1 MKCKNPQC
9 NNILPDNA
17 LYCPVCGKKQF
28 STKCKV
34 NFCSVY
40 PSFTRPNEKILLK
53 WEGENVKSIKIDD
66 TEYTASS
73 NIYLYPS
80 VSREY
85 KIDFISQ
92 EGEVCSKSVY
102 VQVSNKDERLLD
114 ENDTLRKKNNFLLI
128 SMLLII
134 VIALLALIFFFIN
147 IPNKENS
154 VVNKPT
160 KTQIVDGSNSQQ
172 TCVDVPVEDIPL
184 GKEDPYIDYKPSD
197 TNTNLNKNQ
206 DFILDNGVTFTMIY
220 VKGGSYTMGCTSEQ
234 NGFCDSDEYPT
245 RYFNVNDFLIGQ
257 TEVTQSLWQTVM
269 GNTISDL
276 RDKANPN
283 YPLYGEGFNCP
294 IYYVTHIEALEFCKK
309 LNNKLRYSLPEGY
322 YFTLPNEVQWEY
334 AARGGIYSDN
344 YIYSGSNNINN
355 VGWFKDNS
363 YNKNHTVALKTPNK
377 LGLYDMCGNVYEWCL
392 DVYEASTPSQ
402 QISNIPNYSEWT
414 ECVLRGGSWSV
425 GEKSCRVTNRGK
437 HRRTMRGTDCGFRVV
452 LTKK

>member
-9 NNILPDNA
+9 NIILPDNA

-28 STKCKV
+28 TTKCKV

-40 PSFTRPNEKILLK
+40 PSVVQPNEKVLLK
-53 WEGENVKSIKIDD
+53 WEGENIKSIKVED

-92 EGEVCSKSVY
+92 DGDICSKSVS
-102 VQVSNKDERLLD
+102 VQVK
-114 ENDTLRKKNNFLLI
+114 ENSTKKMLI
-128 SMLLII
+128 VSMLI
-134 VIALLALIFFFIN
+134 VALVALIFFFIN
-147 IPNKENS
+147 SSNVENS
-154 VVNKPT
+154 DVNKIDDIEIVEIPDGDV
-160 KTQIVDGSNSQQ
+160 KKPYSDNNIDKGNSNLSETQVF
-172 TCVDVPVEDIPL
+172 T
-184 GKEDPYIDYKPSD
+184 
-197 TNTNLNKNQ
+197 
-206 DFILDNGVTFTMIY
+206 LDNGVTFTMIY

-245 RYFNVNDFLIGQ
+245 RYFNVNDFFIGQ

-269 GNTISDL
+269 GTTISDL

-294 IYYVTHIEALEFCKK
+294 IYYVTHIDALEFCKK
-309 LNNKLRYSLPEGY
+309 LNNKLRNSLLEGY

-334 AARGGIYSDN
+334 AARGGIYTDN

-363 YNKNHTVALKTPNK
+363 YNKNHTVALKKPNK

-392 DVYEASTPSQ
+392 DVYEANTPSQ

>member
-1 MKCKNPQC
+1 MNCSNPNCKASN
-9 NNILPDNA
+9 LPDNA

-34 NFCSVY
+34 NSCSVF
-40 PSFTRPNEKILLK
+40 PSVIKPNEKVLLK
-53 WEGENVKSIKIDD
+53 WEGENVRSIKIDD

-114 ENDTLRKKNNFLLI
+114 ENNTLRKKNNFLLI

-147 IPNKENS
+147 
-154 VVNKPT
+154 V
-160 KTQIVDGSNSQQ
+160 
-172 TCVDVPVEDIPL
+172 
-184 GKEDPYIDYKPSD
+184 
-197 TNTNLNKNQ
+197 TNTNTDLNKNQ
-206 DFILDNGVTFTMIY
+206 VFTLDSGLTFTMIY
-220 VKGGSYTMGCTSEQ
+220 VKGGSFTMGCTSEQ

-269 GNTISDL
+269 GTTIRDL
-276 RDKANPN
+276 RDKVNHN
-283 YPLYGEGFNCP
+283 YPLYGEGYGCP
-294 IYYVTHIEALEFCKK
+294 IYYVTHIEALEFCDR
-309 LNNKLRYSLPEGY
+309 LNKNLRNSLPKGY
-322 YFTLPNEVQWEY
+322 YFTLPSEVQWEY

-392 DVYEASTPSQ
+392 DVYKENTPSE
-402 QISNIPNYSEWT
+402 QISKIPYYSSNE

-425 GEKSCRVTNRGK
+425 GEKSCRVANRGK
-437 HRRTMRGTDCGFRVV
+437 HKRTMRGTDCGFRIV
-452 LTKK
+452 LVKN

>member
-1 MKCKNPQC
+1 MKTCTNPQC
-9 NNILPDNA
+9 NKKLPDNA
-17 LYCPVCGKKQF
+17 FYCPVCGKKQF

-34 NFCSVY
+34 NSCSVF
-40 PSFTRPNEKILLK
+40 PSVIKPNEKVILK

-92 EGEVCSKSVY
+92 EGEFCSKSVY

-114 ENDTLRKKNNFLLI
+114 ENNTLRKKNNFLLI

-147 IPNKENS
+147 IPKIEKS
-154 VVNKPT
+154 DVNKT
-160 KTQIVDGSNSQQ
+160 DEIEIVE
-172 TCVDVPVEDIPL
+172 VPVE
-184 GKEDPYIDYKPSD
+184 EVVNPYDDYKPSSTVAN
-197 TNTNLNKNQ
+197 TNTDLNKNQ
-206 DFILDNGVTFTMIY
+206 VFTLDSGLTFTMIY
-220 VKGGSYTMGCTSEQ
+220 VKGGSFTMGCTSEQ

-269 GNTISDL
+269 GTTIRDL
-276 RDKANPN
+276 RDKINHN
-283 YPLYGEGFNCP
+283 YPLYGEGYGCP
-294 IYYVTHIEALEFCKK
+294 IYYVTHIEALEFCDRLNKK
-309 LNNKLRYSLPEGY
+309 LKNSLPKGY
-322 YFTLPNEVQWEY
+322 YFTLPSEVQWEY
-334 AARGGIYSDN
+334 AARGGIYSEN
-344 YIYSGSNNINN
+344 YIYAGSNSIKD

-363 YNKNHTVALKTPNK
+363 YNMNRTVAFKSPNE
-377 LGLYDMCGNVYEWCL
+377 LGLYDMSGNVYEWCL
-392 DVYEASTPSQ
+392 DVYKQNTPSE
-402 QISNIPNYSEWT
+402 QISRIPYYSSNA

-437 HRRTMRGTDCGFRVV
+437 HKRTMRGTDCGFRIV
-452 LTKK
+452 LVKN